1 MGKKKNLS
9 KSIKP
14 PKSKAK
20 IALYSI
26 CRDEAK
32 HVERWYKST
41 QQADHHILVDTGSTD
56 DTIEIAKSL
65 GITVYQIHIEP
76 WRFDDA
82 RNASL
87 ALVPKDV
94 DYCVAMD
101 LDEIMLPGWY
111 EALQRAHRD
120 GTDRPEYRFITAWDA
135 DGNPVTEFNGF
146 RIHRRNRMRWIYP
159 IHEVLEC
166 YEGTETRK
174 LYRFESHHL
183 PDNDKPRNYLELL
196 QKAVEQNPDA
206 RNLYYL
212 AREYFGH
219 KHFEQAKETLERYLA
234 VSEFPAEKSFA
245 MRMMAKCDLSNE
257 EEWLLQAMET
267 FASRESILALANY
280 YYVNQRWA
288 ECHLVALRA
297 LQATDRNTGF
307 LSEQWAWGHMA
318 YDLIAVS
325 AWRLGKYQEAYEY
338 GKKAVQIAPDN
349 EQLRNNLEIFKEKI
363 DGNLQRSGNERKE

>member
-1 MGKKKNLS
+1 MAKNKKKNL
-9 KSIKP
+9 KP
-14 PKSKAK
+14 LTKAK
-20 IALYSI
+20 IAVYSI
-26 CRDEAK
+26 ARQEEK
-32 HVERWYKST
+32 HVERWYRST
-41 QQADHHILVDTGSTD
+41 QQADVHVLVDTGSTD
-56 DTIEIAKSL
+56 RTIEIAKSL
-65 GITVYQIHIEP
+65 GITVHQIHIEP

-135 DGNPVTEFNGF
+135 DGKPVTEFNGF
-146 RIHRRNRMRWIYP
+146 RIHRRNGMRWVYP

-166 YEGTETRK
+166 YDGTETRK
-174 LYRFESHHL
+174 VYKFESHHL
-183 PDNDKPRNYLELL
+183 PDGDKPRDYLPMLI
-196 QKAVEQNPDA
+196 KAVEANPDS

-219 KHFEQAKETLERYLA
+219 MQLVEAKETLDRYLE
-234 VSEFPAEKSFA
+234 VSEFPAERSFA
-245 MRMMAKCDLSNE
+245 MRMMAKCQPLQE
-257 EEWLLQAMET
+257 EEWLMKAMEEHP
-267 FASRESILALANY
+267 SRESILALANY
-280 YYVNQRWA
+280 YYKNQRWA
-288 ECHLVALRA
+288 ECNLVAHKSLE
-297 LQATDRNTGF
+297 ATERSTGF
-307 LSEQWAWGHMA
+307 LTEEWAWGHMP

-338 GKKAVQIAPDN
+338 GKKAVQIAPDI
-349 EQLRNNLEIFKEKI
+349 EQLKSNLDIFKEKL
-363 DGNLQRSGNERKE
+363 DANTVRDDNRGEK

>member
-1 MGKKKNLS
+1 M
-9 KSIKP
+9 
-14 PKSKAK
+14 K
-20 IALYSI
+20 IAVYSI
-26 CRDEAK
+26 AKNEAK
-32 HVERWYKST
+32 HVERWYNST
-41 QQADHHILVDTGSTD
+41 KQADYHILVDTGSTD
-56 DTIEIAKSL
+56 NTIEIAKSL
-65 GITVYQIHIEP
+65 GITVYQIHINP

-87 ALVPKDV
+87 ALVPSDA

-111 EALQRAHRD
+111 EQLQRAYKE
-120 GTDRPEYRFITAWDA
+120 GIDRPEYKFITAWDE
-135 DGNPVTEFNGF
+135 DGKPVTAFNGF

-166 YEGTETRK
+166 YEGEETRK
-174 LYRFESHHL
+174 LYKFESHHL

-219 KHFEQAKETLERYLA
+219 KHLPEAKETLERYLK
-234 VSEFPAEKSFA
+234 VSQFPAEKSFA
-245 MRMMAKCDLSNE
+245 MRMMAKCDQENE

-267 FASRESILALANY
+267 FATRESILALANY
-280 YYVNQRWA
+280 YYKNQRWE
-288 ECHLVALRA
+288 ECHLVALRS
-297 LQATDRNTGF
+297 LQAKERNTGF
-307 LSEQWAWGHMA
+307 LTEEWAWGHMP

-325 AWRLGKYQEAYEY
+325 AWRLGKYKEAYEY
-338 GKKAVQIAPDN
+338 GKKALQIAPNN
-349 EQLRNNLEIFKEKI
+349 EQLKNNLDIFKEKLDANVQR
-363 DGNLQRSGNERKE
+363 DGRRGKK